1 MNRKIIRTLVKKE
14 MLDVL
19 RDKKTV
25 IMMLVVPIILYPLI
39 FVGVMQLMAFI
50 SSSMETQ
57 NYRIAVDAQDG
68 DAFLQKLLERGETQR
83 ADTNDEQAEAAE
95 GSGVG
100 EAESESLYEI
110 TIIEAAA
117 VSDYEAALNEET
129 IDVYVLG
136 RMQDGRMQYDA
147 YYLNSVANS
156 EYAAGIVMEAF
167 DDLRADMT
175 RQRIQAAGLNV
186 HEILEPIGYEK
197 ENLAS
202 SEQSLGSIMGAV
214 LPFMLIISL
223 LMGTMYP
230 AIDTTA
236 GERERGT
243 LETILTLPVTNR
255 QLIVSKFITVAVI
268 GMISALLN
276 ILSMGGIAVYMYEI
290 MELQTDMGSFDMTKF
305 VPAILVC
312 MLSIFAFSLFISAV
326 TMCVTSFAKS
336 YKEANNYITPLM
348 LVVMFVGY
356 IGFIPNLE
364 LTQAMAML
372 PVANICLLIKNMLV
386 FKVNY
391 GIIAVV
397 LVSNIAYAVV
407 AILFLSKIYD
417 SEAILFSEQKGGLQL
432 FEKRSNLHKGGVPTV
447 SDVWFVVAVTILL
460 VLYVGSLLQ
469 MKYGLA
475 GVLGTQLILLL
486 VPLALV
492 LYTKKDIR
500 LTYGFAG
507 TNAAGFLGGAL
518 LISGLYP
525 VNIVLAGWLTRLFPE
540 SAGHVETAF
549 SGILGDNVWEAFLVI
564 ALAPAVCEEMLFR
577 GLILHSLKARYKAVW
592 AIAVTA
598 ALFGAYHMSLVKFIP
613 TGLLGLALCYVVWR
627 TGSIYPA
634 MLMHFLNN
642 ACSVIA
648 AYFPE
653 QVGRIF
659 PVFLQDTVTFSDGML
674 LLGAG
679 LVLAGVSGV
688 LLKRCRKSV

>member
-1 MNRKIIRTLVKKE
+1 MMNAKIIRTLVKKE
-14 MLDVL
+14 MLDVF

-39 FVGVMQLMAFI
+39 FVGAMQLMNFI
-50 SSSMETQ
+50 ASSMETQ
-57 NYRIAVDAQDG
+57 NYRIAVDAEDG
-68 DAFLQKLLERGETQR
+68 DAFLQKLLEKAETERETAEEPGAVEAKGES
-83 ADTNDEQAEAAE
+83 A
-95 GSGVG
+95 
-100 EAESESLYEI
+100 YEI
-110 TIIEAAA
+110 TIVDDAA
-117 VSDYEAALNEET
+117 VSDYETALNEET
-129 IDVYVLG
+129 IDAYVSG
-136 RMQDGRMQYDA
+136 RVQDGRMQYDV
-147 YYLNSVANS
+147 YYLDSVTNSG
-156 EYAAGIVMEAF
+156 YAAGIVMDAF
-167 DDLRADMT
+167 DDLRDEMT
-175 RQRIQAAGLNV
+175 RQRIAAAGLDV
-186 HEILEPIGYEK
+186 HEILDPIGYEK

-276 ILSMGGIAVYMYEI
+276 ILSMGGIAFYMYEI
-290 MELQTDMGSFDMTKF
+290 LEMQTDIGSFDMTKF

-312 MLSIFAFSLFISAV
+312 MLAIFAFSMFISAV

-336 YKEANNYITPLM
+336 YKEANNFIKPLM
-348 LVVMFVGY
+348 MVVMFVGY

-386 FKVNY
+386 FKVDY
-391 GIIAVV
+391 GMIAVV
-397 LVSNIAYAVV
+397 LISNVAYAVV

-417 SEAILFSEQKGGLQL
+417 SEAILFSEQKGSLQL
-432 FEKRSNLHKGGVPTV
+432 FEKRSNLRKGGVPTV
-447 SDVWFVVAVTILL
+447 SDVWLVVAVTILL

-469 MKYGLA
+469 VKYGLA
-475 GVLGTQLILLL
+475 GLFGTQLILLL

-492 LYTKKDIR
+492 LYTKKDVR
-500 LTYGFAG
+500 QTYGFTG
-507 TNAAGFLGGAL
+507 TGAAGFLGGSL
-518 LISGLYP
+518 LITGLYP
-525 VNIVLAGWLTRLFPE
+525 INSMLASGLTQLFPE
-540 SAGHVETAF
+540 SAGNVETAF
-549 SGILGDNVWEAFLVI
+549 SGILGDSALVSLLVI
-564 ALAPAVCEEMLFR
+564 ALAPAICEEMLFR
-577 GLILHSLKARYKAVW
+577 GLILHSLKERYKIAS
-592 AIAVTA
+592 AIFITA
-598 ALFGAYHMSLVKFIP
+598 ALFGFYHMSLVKFIP

-642 ACSVIA
+642 AYSVIII
-648 AYFPE
+648 YYPE

-659 PVFLQDTVTFSDGML
+659 PVFVQETFTLSDGLL

-679 LVLAGVSGV
+679 LFLTGIGGYVL
-688 LLKRCRKSV
+688 KKCRK

>member
-1 MNRKIIRTLVKKE
+1 MMNAKIIRTLVKKE
-14 MLDVL
+14 MLDVF

-39 FVGVMQLMAFI
+39 FVGAMQLMNFI
-50 SSSMETQ
+50 ASSMETQ
-57 NYRIAVDAQDG
+57 NYRIAVDAEDG
-68 DAFLQKLLERGETQR
+68 DAFLQKLLEKAETERETAEEPGAVEAKGES
-83 ADTNDEQAEAAE
+83 A
-95 GSGVG
+95 
-100 EAESESLYEI
+100 YEI
-110 TIIEAAA
+110 TIVDDAA
-117 VSDYEAALNEET
+117 VSDYETALNEET
-129 IDVYVLG
+129 IDVYVSG
-136 RMQDGRMQYDA
+136 RVQDGRMQYDV
-147 YYLNSVANS
+147 YYLDSVTNSG
-156 EYAAGIVMEAF
+156 YAAGIVMDAF
-167 DDLRADMT
+167 DDLRDEMT
-175 RQRIQAAGLNV
+175 RQRIAAAGLDV
-186 HEILEPIGYEK
+186 HEILDPIGYEK

-276 ILSMGGIAVYMYEI
+276 ILSMGGIAFYMYEI
-290 MELQTDMGSFDMTKF
+290 LEMQTDIGSFDMMKF

-312 MLSIFAFSLFISAV
+312 MLAIFAFSMFISAV

-336 YKEANNYITPLM
+336 YKEAHNYITPLM

-386 FKVNY
+386 FKVDY
-391 GIIAVV
+391 GMIAVV
-397 LVSNIAYAVV
+397 LISNVAYAVV

-417 SEAILFSEQKGGLQL
+417 SEAILFSEQKGSLQL
-432 FEKRSNLHKGGVPTV
+432 FEKRSNLRKGGVPTV
-447 SDVWFVVAVTILL
+447 SDVWLVVAVTILL

-469 MKYGLA
+469 VKYGLA
-475 GVLGTQLILLL
+475 GLFGTQLILLL

-492 LYTKKDIR
+492 LYTKKDVR
-500 LTYGFAG
+500 QTYGFTG
-507 TNAAGFLGGAL
+507 TGAAGFLGGSL
-518 LISGLYP
+518 LITGLYP
-525 VNIVLAGWLTRLFPE
+525 INSMLASGLTQLFPG
-540 SAGHVETAF
+540 SAGNVETVF
-549 SGILGDNVWEAFLVI
+549 SGILGDSALVSLLVI
-564 ALAPAVCEEMLFR
+564 ALAPAICEEMLFR
-577 GLILHSLKARYKAVW
+577 GLILHALKTRYKIAS
-592 AIAVTA
+592 AIFITA
-598 ALFGAYHMSLVKFIP
+598 ALFGFYHMSLVKFIP

-634 MLMHFLNN
+634 ILMHFLNN
-642 ACSVIA
+642 AYSVIII
-648 AYFPE
+648 YYPE

-659 PVFLQDTVTFSDGML
+659 PVFVQETFTLSDGLL

-679 LVLAGVSGV
+679 LFLTGIGGYVL
-688 LLKRCRKSV
+688 KKCRK

>member
-1 MNRKIIRTLVKKE
+1 MMNAKIIRTLVKKE
-14 MLDVL
+14 MLDVF

-39 FVGVMQLMAFI
+39 FVGAMQLMNFI
-50 SSSMETQ
+50 ASSMETQ
-57 NYRIAVDAQDG
+57 NYRIAVDAEDG
-68 DAFLQKLLERGETQR
+68 DAFLQKLLEKAETERETAEEPGAVEAKGES
-83 ADTNDEQAEAAE
+83 A
-95 GSGVG
+95 
-100 EAESESLYEI
+100 YEI
-110 TIIEAAA
+110 TIVDDAA
-117 VSDYEAALNEET
+117 VSDYETALNEET
-129 IDVYVLG
+129 IDAYVSG
-136 RMQDGRMQYDA
+136 RVQDGRMQYDV
-147 YYLNSVANS
+147 YYLDSVTNSG
-156 EYAAGIVMEAF
+156 YAAGIVMDAF
-167 DDLRADMT
+167 DDLRDEMT
-175 RQRIQAAGLNV
+175 RQRIAAAGLDV
-186 HEILEPIGYEK
+186 HEILDPIGYEK

-276 ILSMGGIAVYMYEI
+276 ILSMGGIAFYMYEI
-290 MELQTDMGSFDMTKF
+290 LEMQTDIGSFDMTKF

-312 MLSIFAFSLFISAV
+312 MLAIFAFSMFISAV

-386 FKVNY
+386 FKVDY
-391 GIIAVV
+391 GMIAVV
-397 LVSNIAYAVV
+397 LISNVAYAVV

-417 SEAILFSEQKGGLQL
+417 SEAILFSEQKGSLQL
-432 FEKRSNLHKGGVPTV
+432 FEKRSNLRKGGVPTV
-447 SDVWFVVAVTILL
+447 SGVWLVVAVTILL

-469 MKYGLA
+469 VKYGLA
-475 GVLGTQLILLL
+475 GLFGTQLILLL

-492 LYTKKDIR
+492 LYTKKDVR
-500 LTYGFAG
+500 QTYGFTG
-507 TNAAGFLGGAL
+507 TGAAGFLGGSL
-518 LISGLYP
+518 LITGLYP
-525 VNIVLAGWLTRLFPE
+525 INSMLASGLTQLFPG
-540 SAGHVETAF
+540 SAGNVETVF
-549 SGILGDNVWEAFLVI
+549 SGILGDSALVSLLVI
-564 ALAPAVCEEMLFR
+564 ALAPAICEEMLFR
-577 GLILHSLKARYKAVW
+577 GLILHALKTRYKIAS
-592 AIAVTA
+592 AIFITA
-598 ALFGAYHMSLVKFIP
+598 ALFGFYHMSLVKFIP

-634 MLMHFLNN
+634 ILMHFLNN
-642 ACSVIA
+642 AYSVIII
-648 AYFPE
+648 YYPE

-659 PVFLQDTVTFSDGML
+659 PVFVQETFTLSDGLL

-679 LVLAGVSGV
+679 LFLTGIGGYVL
-688 LLKRCRKSV
+688 KKCRK

>member
-1 MNRKIIRTLVKKE
+1 MMNAKIIRTLVKKE
-14 MLDVL
+14 MLDVF

-39 FVGVMQLMAFI
+39 FVGAMQLMNFI
-50 SSSMETQ
+50 ASSMETQ
-57 NYRIAVDAQDG
+57 NYRIAVDAEDG
-68 DAFLQKLLERGETQR
+68 DAFLQKLLEKAETERETAEEPGAVEAKGES
-83 ADTNDEQAEAAE
+83 A
-95 GSGVG
+95 
-100 EAESESLYEI
+100 YEI
-110 TIIEAAA
+110 TIVDDAA
-117 VSDYEAALNEET
+117 VSDYETALNEET
-129 IDVYVLG
+129 IDVYVSG
-136 RMQDGRMQYDA
+136 RVQDGRMQYDV
-147 YYLNSVANS
+147 YYLDSVTNSG
-156 EYAAGIVMEAF
+156 YAAGIVMDAF
-167 DDLRADMT
+167 DDLRDEMT
-175 RQRIQAAGLNV
+175 RQRIAAAGLDV
-186 HEILEPIGYEK
+186 HEILDPIGYEK

-276 ILSMGGIAVYMYEI
+276 ILSMGGIAFYMYEI
-290 MELQTDMGSFDMTKF
+290 LEMQTDIGSFDMMKF

-312 MLSIFAFSLFISAV
+312 MLAIFAFSMFISAV

-386 FKVNY
+386 FKVDY
-391 GIIAVV
+391 GMIAVV
-397 LVSNIAYAVV
+397 LISNVAYAVV

-417 SEAILFSEQKGGLQL
+417 SEAILFSEQKGSLQL
-432 FEKRSNLHKGGVPTV
+432 FEKRSNLRKGGVPTV
-447 SDVWFVVAVTILL
+447 SDVWLVVAVTILL

-469 MKYGLA
+469 VKYGLA
-475 GVLGTQLILLL
+475 GLFGTQLILLL

-492 LYTKKDIR
+492 LYTKKDVR
-500 LTYGFAG
+500 QTYGFTG
-507 TNAAGFLGGAL
+507 TGAAGFLGGSL
-518 LISGLYP
+518 LITGLYP
-525 VNIVLAGWLTRLFPE
+525 INSMLASGLTQLFPG
-540 SAGHVETAF
+540 SAGNVETVF
-549 SGILGDNVWEAFLVI
+549 SGILGDSALVSLLVI
-564 ALAPAVCEEMLFR
+564 ALAPAICEEMLFR
-577 GLILHSLKARYKAVW
+577 GLILHALKTRYKIAS
-592 AIAVTA
+592 AIFITA
-598 ALFGAYHMSLVKFIP
+598 ALFGFYHMSLVKFIP

-627 TGSIYPA
+627 TGSIYSA
-634 MLMHFLNN
+634 ILMHFLNN
-642 ACSVIA
+642 AYSVIII
-648 AYFPE
+648 YYPE

-659 PVFLQDTVTFSDGML
+659 PVFVQETFTLSDGLL

-679 LVLAGVSGV
+679 LFLTGIGGYVL
-688 LLKRCRKSV
+688 KKCRK

>member
-1 MNRKIIRTLVKKE
+1 MMNAKIIRTLVKKE
-14 MLDVL
+14 MLDVF

-39 FVGVMQLMAFI
+39 FVGAMQLMNFI
-50 SSSMETQ
+50 ASSMETQ
-57 NYRIAVDAQDG
+57 NYRIAVDAEDG
-68 DAFLQKLLERGETQR
+68 DAFLQKLLEKAETERETAEEPGAVEAKGES
-83 ADTNDEQAEAAE
+83 A
-95 GSGVG
+95 
-100 EAESESLYEI
+100 YEI
-110 TIIEAAA
+110 TIVDDAA
-117 VSDYEAALNEET
+117 VSDYETALNEET
-129 IDVYVLG
+129 IDVYVSG
-136 RMQDGRMQYDA
+136 RVQDGRMQYDV
-147 YYLNSVANS
+147 YYLDSVTNSG
-156 EYAAGIVMEAF
+156 YAAGIVMDAF
-167 DDLRADMT
+167 DDLRDEMT
-175 RQRIQAAGLNV
+175 RQRIAAAGLDV
-186 HEILEPIGYEK
+186 HEILDPIGYEK

-276 ILSMGGIAVYMYEI
+276 ILSMGGIAFYMYEI
-290 MELQTDMGSFDMTKF
+290 LEMQTDIGSFDMTKF

-312 MLSIFAFSLFISAV
+312 MLAIFAFSMFISAV

-386 FKVNY
+386 FKVDY
-391 GIIAVV
+391 GMIAVV
-397 LVSNIAYAVV
+397 LISNVAYAVV

-417 SEAILFSEQKGGLQL
+417 SEAILFSEQKGSLQL
-432 FEKRSNLHKGGVPTV
+432 FEKRSNLRKGGVPTV
-447 SDVWFVVAVTILL
+447 SDVWLVVAVTILL

-469 MKYGLA
+469 VKYGLA
-475 GVLGTQLILLL
+475 GLFGTQLILLL

-492 LYTKKDIR
+492 LYTKKDVR
-500 LTYGFAG
+500 QTYGFTG
-507 TNAAGFLGGAL
+507 TGAAGFLGGSL
-518 LISGLYP
+518 LITGLYP
-525 VNIVLAGWLTRLFPE
+525 INSMLASGLTQLFPG
-540 SAGHVETAF
+540 SAGNVETVF
-549 SGILGDNVWEAFLVI
+549 SGILGDSALVSLLVI
-564 ALAPAVCEEMLFR
+564 ALAPAICEEMLFR
-577 GLILHSLKARYKAVW
+577 GLILHALKTRYKIAS
-592 AIAVTA
+592 AIFITA
-598 ALFGAYHMSLVKFIP
+598 ALFGFYHMSLVKFIP

-634 MLMHFLNN
+634 ILMHFLNN
-642 ACSVIA
+642 AYSVIII
-648 AYFPE
+648 YYPE

-659 PVFLQDTVTFSDGML
+659 PVFVQETFTLSDGLL

-679 LVLAGVSGV
+679 LFLTGIGGYVL
-688 LLKRCRKSV
+688 KKCRK

>member
-1 MNRKIIRTLVKKE
+1 MMNAKIIRTLVKKE
-14 MLDVL
+14 MLDVF

-39 FVGVMQLMAFI
+39 FVGAMQLMNFI
-50 SSSMETQ
+50 ASSMETQ
-57 NYRIAVDAQDG
+57 NYRIAVDAEDG
-68 DAFLQKLLERGETQR
+68 DAFLQKLLEKAETERETAEEPGAVEAKGES
-83 ADTNDEQAEAAE
+83 A
-95 GSGVG
+95 
-100 EAESESLYEI
+100 YEI
-110 TIIEAAA
+110 TIVDDAA
-117 VSDYEAALNEET
+117 VSDYETALNEET
-129 IDVYVLG
+129 IDAYVSG
-136 RMQDGRMQYDA
+136 RVQDGRMQYDV
-147 YYLNSVANS
+147 YYLDSVTNSG
-156 EYAAGIVMEAF
+156 YAAGIVMDAF
-167 DDLRADMT
+167 DDLRDEMT
-175 RQRIQAAGLNV
+175 RQRIAAAGLDV
-186 HEILEPIGYEK
+186 HEILDPIGYEK

-276 ILSMGGIAVYMYEI
+276 ILSMGGIAFYMYEI
-290 MELQTDMGSFDMTKF
+290 LEMQTDIGSFDMTKF

-312 MLSIFAFSLFISAV
+312 MLAIFAFSMFISAV

-386 FKVNY
+386 FKVDY
-391 GIIAVV
+391 GMIAVV
-397 LVSNIAYAVV
+397 LISNVAYAVV

-417 SEAILFSEQKGGLQL
+417 SEAILFSEQKGSLQL
-432 FEKRSNLHKGGVPTV
+432 FEKRSNLRKGGVPTV
-447 SDVWFVVAVTILL
+447 SDVWLVVAVTILL

-469 MKYGLA
+469 VKYGLA
-475 GVLGTQLILLL
+475 GLFGTQLILLL

-492 LYTKKDIR
+492 LYTKKDVR
-500 LTYGFAG
+500 QTYGFTG
-507 TNAAGFLGGAL
+507 TGAAGFLGGSL
-518 LISGLYP
+518 LITGLYP
-525 VNIVLAGWLTRLFPE
+525 INSMLASGLTQLFPG
-540 SAGHVETAF
+540 SAGNVETVF
-549 SGILGDNVWEAFLVI
+549 SGILGDSALVSLLVI
-564 ALAPAVCEEMLFR
+564 ALAPAICEEMLFR
-577 GLILHSLKARYKAVW
+577 GLILHALKTRYKIAS
-592 AIAVTA
+592 AIFITA
-598 ALFGAYHMSLVKFIP
+598 ALFGFYHMILVKFIP

-634 MLMHFLNN
+634 ILMHFLNN
-642 ACSVIA
+642 AYSVIII
-648 AYFPE
+648 YYPE

-659 PVFLQDTVTFSDGML
+659 PAFVQETFTLSDGLL

-679 LVLAGVSGV
+679 L
-688 LLKRCRKSV
+688 LLTGIGGYALKKCRK

>member
-1 MNRKIIRTLVKKE
+1 MMNAKIIRTLVKKE
-14 MLDVL
+14 MLDVF

-39 FVGVMQLMAFI
+39 FVGAMQLMNFI
-50 SSSMETQ
+50 ASSMETQ
-57 NYRIAVDAQDG
+57 NYRIAVDAEDG
-68 DAFLQKLLERGETQR
+68 DAFLQKLLEKAETERETAEEPGAVEAKGES
-83 ADTNDEQAEAAE
+83 A
-95 GSGVG
+95 
-100 EAESESLYEI
+100 YEI
-110 TIIEAAA
+110 TIVDDAA
-117 VSDYEAALNEET
+117 VSDYETALNEET
-129 IDVYVLG
+129 IDAYVSG
-136 RMQDGRMQYDA
+136 RVQDGRMQYDV
-147 YYLNSVANS
+147 YYLDSVTNSG
-156 EYAAGIVMEAF
+156 YAAGIVMDAF
-167 DDLRADMT
+167 DDLRDEMT
-175 RQRIQAAGLNV
+175 RQRIAAAGLDV
-186 HEILEPIGYEK
+186 HEILDPIGYEK

-276 ILSMGGIAVYMYEI
+276 ILSMGGIAFYMYEI
-290 MELQTDMGSFDMTKF
+290 LEMQTDIGSFDMTKF

-312 MLSIFAFSLFISAV
+312 MLAIFAFSMFISAV

-386 FKVNY
+386 FKVDY
-391 GIIAVV
+391 GMIAVV
-397 LVSNIAYAVV
+397 LISNVAYAVV

-417 SEAILFSEQKGGLQL
+417 SEAILFSEQKGSLQL
-432 FEKRSNLHKGGVPTV
+432 FEKRSNLRKGGVPTV
-447 SDVWFVVAVTILL
+447 SDVWLVVAVTILL

-469 MKYGLA
+469 VKYGLA
-475 GVLGTQLILLL
+475 GLFGTQLILLL

-492 LYTKKDIR
+492 LYTKKDVR
-500 LTYGFAG
+500 QTYGFTG
-507 TNAAGFLGGAL
+507 TGAAGFLGGSL
-518 LISGLYP
+518 LITGLYP
-525 VNIVLAGWLTRLFPE
+525 INSMLASGLTQLFPG
-540 SAGHVETAF
+540 SAGNVETVF
-549 SGILGDNVWEAFLVI
+549 SGILGDSALVSLLVI
-564 ALAPAVCEEMLFR
+564 ALAPAICEEMLFR
-577 GLILHSLKARYKAVW
+577 GLILHALKTRYKIAS
-592 AIAVTA
+592 AIFITA
-598 ALFGAYHMSLVKFIP
+598 ALFGFYHMSLVKFIP

-634 MLMHFLNN
+634 ILMHFLNN
-642 ACSVIA
+642 AYSVIII
-648 AYFPE
+648 YYPE

-659 PVFLQDTVTFSDGML
+659 PVFVQETFTLSDGLL

-679 LVLAGVSGV
+679 LFLTGIGGYVL
-688 LLKRCRKSV
+688 KKCRK